1 MEIQIKDISKIL
13 IYRLS
18 KNGGVTYQ
26 VPIGAVDNE
35 MVYEFRQGDGQNLLQ
50 RRASN

>member
-26 VPIGAVDNE
+26 VAIGAVDNE
-35 MVYEFRQGDGQNLLQ
+35 MVYEPMHMYELTPESGK
-50 RRASN
+50 